1 MDSAQ
6 GALKKRTRLCFRLLL
21 RIAAALILLA
31 SATGL
36 VIWLGAGK
44 WLVREDPLQPATAI
58 VILSGNIPAR
68 ALEAAKLYHE
78 GYANQIWLT
87 HPDAHDDRLKDIGM
101 SYPSEDDFN
110 TIVLRGQGVPGRA
123 IHVLDPPII
132 NTAEELDVISTEL
145 RARGGQRVIIVT
157 NKAHTRRVHILWTK
171 YFGERGEAIAHG
183 IPDDGYIA
191 NRWWTDP
198 GSMTQVTHE
207 ILGILNAWA
216 GLPIRRV
223 LRPTPE
229 AVAKEHVSA
238 DRIAPASENA
248 GIAMSPPDPNTRP
261 ASNAHIKPTTA
272 PF

>member
-1 MDSAQ
+1 
-6 GALKKRTRLCFRLLL
+6 
-21 RIAAALILLA
+21 
-31 SATGL
+31 
-36 VIWLGAGK
+36 
-44 WLVREDPLQPATAI
+44 
-58 VILSGNIPAR
+58 
-68 ALEAAKLYHE
+68 LEAAKLYHE